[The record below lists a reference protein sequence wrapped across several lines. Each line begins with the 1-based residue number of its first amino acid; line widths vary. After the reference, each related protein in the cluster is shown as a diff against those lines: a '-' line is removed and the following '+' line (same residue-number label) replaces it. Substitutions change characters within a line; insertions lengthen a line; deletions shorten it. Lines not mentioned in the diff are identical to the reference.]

1 LHCLPQSLQSV
12 SLQDS
17 STPRHV
23 VANAVLFPNVC
34 PHCEVMRI
42 GPYDITPSLVVAP
55 MAGVT
60 DRPFRSLCRRLGAGL
75 AVSEMV
81 SADPRLRDTAK
92 SRQRTDHAG
101 EAGPICAQIAGAD
114 PRWMADAAR
123 HNVALG
129 AQLIDINMGCPAKKV
144 CNVAAGS
151 ALLRDEPLVGR
162 ILEAVV
168 QAVPVPV
175 TLKIRTGWDRGSRN
189 AVQVARIA
197 ERSGIQA
204 LTVHGRTR
212 ADAFEGVAEYDTIAE
227 VKAAVRIPV
236 IANGDIVD
244 PEAARAVLRA
254 TGADALMIGRGA
266 FGRPWLFREIAAFLA
281 TGARIAPPDARE
293 WSAIVMGHLDDMHAF
308 YGEHAGVRF
317 ARKHIAWYVHGMP
330 GGEVLREQ
338 VNQASTVAGQRAALQ
353 AWCALLQAREHS
365 DPGQGHGATPVS
377 RPGYNNHRMSAVRD
391 RARAQEM
398 HR

>member
-1 LHCLPQSLQSV
+1 
-12 SLQDS
+12 
-17 STPRHV
+17 
-23 VANAVLFPNVC
+23 
-34 PHCEVMRI
+34 MRI
-42 GPYDITPSLVVAP
+42 GPYDISPSLVVAP

-60 DRPFRSLCRRLGAGL
+60 DRPFRSLCRRMGAGL

-81 SADPRLRDTAK
+81 SADPRLRDTPK

-101 EAGPICAQIAGAD
+101 EAGPIAAQIAGAD
-114 PRWMADAAR
+114 PQWLAEAAR

-151 ALLRDEPLVGR
+151 ALLRDEPLVAR

-168 QAVPVPV
+168 AAVPVPV
-175 TLKIRTGWDRGSRN
+175 TLKIRTGWDRASRN

-197 ERSGIQA
+197 ERCGIQA

-212 ADAFEGVAEYDTIAE
+212 ADAFEGAAEYDTIAE
-227 VKAAVRIPV
+227 VKAAVCIPV

-244 PEAARAVLRA
+244 PEDARAVLRA

-266 FGRPWLFREIAAFLA
+266 FGRPWLFREIAHFLS
-281 TGARIAPPDARE
+281 TGERLAPPDARE
-293 WSAIVMGHLDDMHAF
+293 WSAIVSGHLDDIHAF
-308 YGEHAGVRF
+308 YGEQSGVRF
-317 ARKHIAWYVHGMP
+317 ARKHVGWYVHGMP
-330 GGEVLREQ
+330 GGEMLREQ
-338 VNQASTVAGQRAALQ
+338 INQASTIAGQRAALE
-353 AWCALLQAREHS
+353 AWCALLTAREQS
-365 DPGQGHGATPVS
+365 GLTAV
-377 RPGYNNHRMSAVRD
+377 RPAASAPRPAYNNHRTSAGRD
-391 RARAQEM
+391 RARMEEM

>member
-1 LHCLPQSLQSV
+1 MRLRVV
-12 SLQDS
+12 STIPS
-17 STPRHV
+17 FRTP
-23 VANAVLFPNVC
+23 PN
-34 PHCEVMRI
+34 CELMRI
-42 GPYDITPSLVVAP
+42 GPYDISPSLVVAP

-101 EAGPICAQIAGAD
+101 EAGPISAQIAGAD
-114 PRWMADAAR
+114 PHWLADAAR

-151 ALLRDEPLVGR
+151 ALLRDELLVGR
-162 ILEAVV
+162 ILDAVV

-175 TLKIRTGWDRGSRN
+175 TLKIRTGWDRDTRN

-212 ADAFEGVAEYDTIAE
+212 ADAFEGAAEYDTIAE

-244 PEAARAVLRA
+244 PEGARAVLRA

-281 TGARIAPPDARE
+281 TGERRAPPDARE
-293 WSAIVMGHLDDMHAF
+293 WSAIVTGHLDDMHAF
-308 YGEHAGVRF
+308 YGEHGGVRF

-338 VNQASTVAGQRAALQ
+338 VNQASTIAGQRAALQ
-353 AWCALLQAREHS
+353 AWCVLLQAREQS
-365 DPGQGHGATPVS
+365 DPGSVRCAAAVT
-377 RPGYNNHRMSAVRD
+377 RPGYNNHRKSAVRH
-391 RARAQEM
+391 RARMEEM